1 VVVGCTVSVVGG
13 RVKVV
18 VVSGVAGV
26 VDWALWVVGGRVE
39 VIVDEVVGVGVV
51 VVAEIA
57 VVVWTVEGVGSS
69 VKVVDDLGVVVVD

>member
-57 VVVWTVEGVGSS
+57 AVVWTVEGVGSS